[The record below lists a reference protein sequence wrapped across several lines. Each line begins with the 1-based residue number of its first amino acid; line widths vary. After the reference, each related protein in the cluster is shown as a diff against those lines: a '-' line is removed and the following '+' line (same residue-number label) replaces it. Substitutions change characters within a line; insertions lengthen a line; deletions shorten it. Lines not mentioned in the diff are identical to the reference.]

1 MKTKTLSMVCLL
13 IGIGL
18 TQLTAKDPVIPTDTR
33 SISFDWVDYWYTPV
47 VCGGVEIDFLE
58 AQLNQHITAHFKD
71 GVLQWYIK
79 EVRGEV
85 TSLKT
90 DEVFQVKE
98 IDKVGAQIT
107 GGSGLILWDL
117 RLKGNLG
124 SHYIFTGTLD
134 INNGTLVFE
143 RAICN

>member
-1 MKTKTLSMVCLL
+1 MESYN
-13 IGIGL
+13 GIL
-18 TQLTAKDPVIPTDTR
+18 KKLRVKSQ
-33 SISFDWVDYWYTPV
+33 
-47 VCGGVEIDFLE
+47 
-58 AQLNQHITAHFKD
+58 
-71 GVLQWYIK
+71 
-79 EVRGEV
+79 V

-107 GGSGLILWDL
+107 GGSGLFLWDL

-124 SHYIFTGTLD
+124 SLYIFTGTLD